1 MGARDTGL
9 DTSGLS
15 EAEIAA
21 LEEDDDQS
29 TDDVDGVADVDGAED
44 DEDSDNADSDNADD
58 ADEEEQDT
66 GTDSDDD
73 QDTGTGEENQ
83 TEKPNPKSVQ
93 DTEKAADEDKS
104 DNDDA
109 SGTTTTPP
117 SIDDEVKAL
126 DEKFNDGEIDFEA
139 YKKELLLLNKKEIR
153 AEVAQEYAK
162 LKAEETW
169 QTEQM
174 EFFKDNEYLKDNQIV
189 FGAFAGEVNRRLADN
204 AWASKSG
211 AEILAAAKDAIDFAF
226 KLGQAKDREEKSPV
240 KDDKGKQAV
249 KAAKQAS
256 KKDAPQTLKSV
267 PAAEINQENKFAY
280 LDNLTGAAYEK
291 AVAQLSEA
299 EMEEYSRM

>member
-93 DTEKAADEDKS
+93 DTEKATDEDKS
-104 DNDDA
+104 GDDDA
-109 SGTTTTPP
+109 SGTTTASP
-117 SIDDEVKAL
+117 SIDDQIKAL
-126 DEKFNDGEIDFEA
+126 DKKLDEGEIDFDT
-139 YKKELLLLNKKEIR
+139 YKKELLLINSKEIR
-153 AEVAQEYAK
+153 AEVAQEYAR

-169 QTEQM
+169 QTEQK
-174 EFFKDNEYLKDNQIV
+174 EFFKDNEYLKENQIV
-189 FGAFAGEVNRRLADN
+189 FGAFAAEVNRKLADK
-204 AWASKSG
+204 AWASRSG
-211 AEILAAAKDAIDFAF
+211 TEILAAAKEAIDFAF
-226 KLGQAKDREEKSPV
+226 KLGQAKEEAPV

-280 LDNLTGAAYEK
+280 LDNLTGVAYEK